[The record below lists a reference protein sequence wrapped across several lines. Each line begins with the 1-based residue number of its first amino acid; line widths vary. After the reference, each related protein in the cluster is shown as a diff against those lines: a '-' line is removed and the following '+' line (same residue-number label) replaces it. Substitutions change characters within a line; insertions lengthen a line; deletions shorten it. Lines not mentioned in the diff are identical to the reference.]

1 MLTILLVEDDETI
14 SFALE
19 RFLQQK
25 GVQVICC
32 STVKEACTALTPA
45 INLVLLDLN
54 LPDGSGYDLCQTIKK
69 VKDIPVIFLTVRDD
83 ERDIVQGLDMG
94 ADDYIVKPFQLSV
107 LWSRINAVLRR
118 SRDTVNSTGM
128 FCCDAIR
135 LDCLSNRVWS
145 QDCEVSLTA
154 AEYRLLLALLQNKNH
169 TMTRSILL
177 ERLWDM
183 GGEFVEDNTLTVTM
197 KRLREKLGYPTC
209 IRTLRGVGYRM
220 EDSL

>member
-19 RFLQQK
+19 RFLRQK
-25 GVQVICC
+25 GVQTICC
-32 STVKEACTALTPA
+32 RTALEARRALTPA
-45 INLVLLDLN
+45 LSLVLLDLN
-54 LPDGSGYDLCQTIKK
+54 LPDGSGCDLCGAVKK
-69 VKDIPVIFLTVRDD
+69 TGDIPVIFLTVRDD

-118 SRDTVNSTGM
+118 SGGIGAPGLL
-128 FCCDAIR
+128 CCGEIRVDA
-135 LDCLSNRVWS
+135 SANRVWVKS
-145 QDCEVSLTA
+145 EEVSLTA
-154 AEYRLLLALLQNKNH
+154 AEYRLLAALLQNKNR
-169 TMTRSILL
+169 TMTRSVLL

-183 GGEFVEDNTLTVTM
+183 GGDFVEDNTLTVTM
-197 KRLREKLGYPTC
+197 KRLREKLGSPAC

-220 EDSL
+220 EDIP